1 MRRCCLVLLFA
12 VLLLPSY
19 PGVAETLAEADQL
32 VLDKNYTQALEALDG
47 ILSGDPGNGEAYAM
61 KLRIRFM
68 ALQDSYRALNDMIAA
83 DSEKADDRSAYLNM
97 AKQLYAQAAL
107 GIVIPFRPDYASP
120 ADINYDG
127 TLPMNLSSILLLDP
141 QNWKEGD
148 ITGVFAAQGDWVYFV
163 NAMDNFS
170 LWKVKSGGGSMQR
183 ILPEAAGSLNVI
195 GDWIYYRAVNENN
208 AMYKART
215 DGSEK
220 TLVTGD
226 NCANLYCK
234 GEWIYYQN
242 AGEDNAFYKIS
253 PDGSGREYLNN
264 KGIMHFLQGDY
275 LYYSTPDDNNL
286 LRMNI
291 MTLKSETLLKKQWHV
306 NTRMMEGQLYTVIDR
321 KGMLILRMNEDGSE
335 KEDLMKVDGKP
346 YCYAVQDGRLVLS
359 VRLDVGERVMIY
371 DMETMKD
378 PQTLMMNSTDALCM
392 DARGRLYALNPDG
405 LYLLD
410 LKNNTAVKVE

>member
-226 NCANLYCK
+226 NCANLY
-234 GEWIYYQN
+234 
-242 AGEDNAFYKIS
+242 
-253 PDGSGREYLNN
+253 
-264 KGIMHFLQGDY
+264 
-275 LYYSTPDDNNL
+275 
-286 LRMNI
+286 
-291 MTLKSETLLKKQWHV
+291 
-306 NTRMMEGQLYTVIDR
+306 
-321 KGMLILRMNEDGSE
+321 
-335 KEDLMKVDGKP
+335 
-346 YCYAVQDGRLVLS
+346 
-359 VRLDVGERVMIY
+359 
-371 DMETMKD
+371 
-378 PQTLMMNSTDALCM
+378 
-392 DARGRLYALNPDG
+392 
-405 LYLLD
+405 
-410 LKNNTAVKVE
+410 

>member
-1 MRRCCLVLLFA
+1 
-12 VLLLPSY
+12 
-19 PGVAETLAEADQL
+19 
-32 VLDKNYTQALEALDG
+32 
-47 ILSGDPGNGEAYAM
+47 
-61 KLRIRFM
+61 
-68 ALQDSYRALNDMIAA
+68 
-83 DSEKADDRSAYLNM
+83 
-97 AKQLYAQAAL
+97 
-107 GIVIPFRPDYASP
+107 
-120 ADINYDG
+120 
-127 TLPMNLSSILLLDP
+127 
-141 QNWKEGD
+141 
-148 ITGVFAAQGDWVYFV
+148 
-163 NAMDNFS
+163 
-170 LWKVKSGGGSMQR
+170 
-183 ILPEAAGSLNVI
+183 
-195 GDWIYYRAVNENN
+195 
-208 AMYKART
+208 
-215 DGSEK
+215 
-220 TLVTGD
+220 
-226 NCANLYCK
+226 
-234 GEWIYYQN
+234 
-242 AGEDNAFYKIS
+242 
-253 PDGSGREYLNN
+253 LNN